1 MVNIVAGR
9 EVCPEFIQGAATA
22 AALADAVEPL
32 LGDTPERRRMLQ
44 GLEEINRRLGPG
56 QAAERAAA
64 VVLDE
69 LGRGP
74 SQMSA

>member
-1 MVNIVAGR
+1 
-9 EVCPEFIQGAATA
+9 
-22 AALADAVEPL
+22 
-32 LGDTPERRRMLQ
+32 MLQ

-74 SQMSA
+74 SQMPA